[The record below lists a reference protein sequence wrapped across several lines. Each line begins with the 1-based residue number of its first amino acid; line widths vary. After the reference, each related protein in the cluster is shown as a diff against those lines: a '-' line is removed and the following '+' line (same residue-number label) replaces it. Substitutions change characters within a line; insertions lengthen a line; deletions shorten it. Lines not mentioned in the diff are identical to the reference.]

1 LSSDGGA
8 NLGERPVDD
17 RFEDRPAA
25 PRPAHRTNTVT
36 VVLAAYNGK
45 RFIRRALGSVLAQTY
60 SPAEVIVVEDGTNDG
75 TRELISAEF
84 PAVHYVWQP
93 NGGPPAAY
101 NAGLALATSE
111 YVACLDQDDAWL
123 PHKLERQ
130 LDAFA
135 LHPGASIILCQA
147 VGKDPNR
154 PPGSVRE
161 LTFRDLFSR
170 RAFEWTDCSMS
181 GWMLRKKFFMSV
193 IERFDTSALSFMD
206 YEALLRVCGLGYG
219 VLVLREELYE
229 RDMHVTSFGHSPAGQ
244 RVEARTLPAVM
255 RRYAP
260 AGGDWR
266 GTILDAEEYATS
278 LQVSLRRYIGMV
290 LPLGDD
296 PHAREM
302 ILEASALEGGRV
314 DVNLEM
320 RFARRFP
327 SIYLAVRRALLRLR
341 A

>member
-1 LSSDGGA
+1 MNDS
-8 NLGERPVDD
+8 
-17 RFEDRPAA
+17 FENRPAA
-25 PRPAHRTNTVT
+25 LHSAHGTNTVAA
-36 VVLAAYNGK
+36 VLAAYNGK
-45 RFIRRALGSVLAQTY
+45 RFIRRALGSVFAQTHP
-60 SPAEVIVVEDGTNDG
+60 PAEVIVVEDGTNDG

-84 PAVHYVWQP
+84 PTVRYVWQP

-101 NAGLALATSE
+101 NAGFALATSE
-111 YVACLDQDDAWL
+111 YIACLDQDDAWL

-130 LDAFA
+130 LGAFA
-135 LHPGASIILCQA
+135 QHPGASIVLCQA
-147 VGKDPNR
+147 IGRDPNR
-154 PPGSVRE
+154 PPGSVRD

-170 RAFEWTDCSMS
+170 RACEWTDWSMS
-181 GWMLRKKFFMSV
+181 GWMLRREFFTSV
-193 IERFDTSALSFMD
+193 IERFDTGALSFMD

-260 AGGDWR
+260 GGGDWR
-266 GTILDAEEYATS
+266 GTVLDAKEYATS
-278 LQVSLRRYIGMV
+278 LQLQLRRYIGMV

-302 ILEASALEGGRV
+302 ILEASALEGERV

-320 RFARRFP
+320 RFAHRFP